1 MVNKIV
7 VTEVIKQQ
15 DAKGVKQHI
24 RGSTSIRSEREQLAE
39 LKQRRIEEK
48 ESIAKQQKAAAVISR
63 GLDD

>member
-1 MVNKIV
+1 M
-7 VTEVIKQQ
+7 TEVIKQQ
-15 DAKGVKQHI
+15 DAKWVKHHI